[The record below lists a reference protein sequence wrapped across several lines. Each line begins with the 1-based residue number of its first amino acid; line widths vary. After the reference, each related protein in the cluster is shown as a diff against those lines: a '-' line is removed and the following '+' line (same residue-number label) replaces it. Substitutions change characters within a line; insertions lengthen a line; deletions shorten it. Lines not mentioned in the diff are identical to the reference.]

1 MFKDILKFDKQNPI
15 ISSLLGEIEGGKLT
29 DELVKTFLDLT
40 PSIKDLEVERLE
52 NLKESNKLSQLETLN
67 KKS

>member
-1 MFKDILKFDKQNPI
+1 MFKVILKFDKQNPI
-15 ISSLLGEIEGGKLT
+15 IGSLLGEIEGGKLT
-29 DELVKTFLDLT
+29 DELVKTFLDSM
-40 PSIKDLEVERLE
+40 PSIKDWEVERLE